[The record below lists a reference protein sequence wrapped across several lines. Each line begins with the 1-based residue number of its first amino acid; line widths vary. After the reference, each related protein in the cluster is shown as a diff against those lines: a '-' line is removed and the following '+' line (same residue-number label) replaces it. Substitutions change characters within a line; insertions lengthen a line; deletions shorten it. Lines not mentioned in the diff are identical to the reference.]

1 MPYSGFGRLALF
13 TTFFTLVVLLLGAYT
28 RLSNAGLGCPDWPGC
43 YGQLTAPIS
52 DLQLQQAAELHPG
65 AVVDAGKAWR
75 EMVHR
80 YFAGSL
86 GALILALAVLAWRNY
101 RDPAQILLIPTLTVF
116 VVGLQAALGMWTVT
130 LLVQPAIVTL
140 HLLGGMLTFSL
151 VWWMALRQNDRVS
164 QSVFM
169 VRGSG
174 LRGMTRL
181 GILLVFAQIALGG
194 WVSTNYAAL
203 ACTDFPGCYVGQG
216 WPAMNFAEGFQLF
229 PELGVN
235 YEGGHLSPEGRAA
248 VHMTHRIG
256 ALVVFLYLVVL
267 AFRARLGREP
277 TLRSAGSWLFLALFL
292 QAGLGIAN
300 VLLTLPLWLA
310 IAHNGGAALLL
321 MALLY
326 MYHVTH
332 ERRAV

>member
-1 MPYSGFGRLALF
+1 MPYSWFGRLAWF
-13 TTFFTLVVLLLGAYT
+13 TTFFTLIVLLLGAYT
-28 RLSNAGLGCPDWPGC
+28 RLTDAGLGCPDWPGC
-43 YGQLTAPIS
+43 YGHLTVPTSEAQLER
-52 DLQLQQAAELHPG
+52 AAELHPD
-65 AVVDAGKAWR
+65 VPVETGKAWR
-75 EMVHR
+75 EMIHR
-80 YFAGSL
+80 YFAGIL
-86 GALILALAVLAWRNY
+86 GLLILTLAILAWRNH
-101 RDPAQILLIPTLTVF
+101 RDPAQILLIPTFTVL

-203 ACTDFPGCYVGQG
+203 ACTDFPGCYVGDP
-216 WPAMNFAEGFQLF
+216 WPAMNFAEGFHLF

-256 ALVVFLYLVVL
+256 ALVVFLYLFVL
-267 AFRARLGREP
+267 ALRARLGREP
-277 TLRSAGSWLFLALFL
+277 TLRAAGSWLFLALFL
-292 QAGLGIAN
+292 QVGMGIGN
-300 VLLTLPLWLA
+300 VLFTLPLWLA
-310 IAHNGGAALLL
+310 VAHNGGAALLL

-326 MYHVTH
+326 MNHVTH

>member
-1 MPYSGFGRLALF
+1 LDNMPYSWFGRLAWF
-13 TTFFTLVVLLLGAYT
+13 TTFFTLIVLLLGAYT
-28 RLSNAGLGCPDWPGC
+28 RLTDAGLGCPDWPGC
-43 YGQLTAPIS
+43 YGHLTVPTSEAQLER
-52 DLQLQQAAELHPG
+52 AAELHPD
-65 AVVDAGKAWR
+65 VPVETGKAWR
-75 EMVHR
+75 EMIHR
-80 YFAGSL
+80 YFAGIL
-86 GALILALAVLAWRNY
+86 GLLILTLAILAWRNH
-101 RDPAQILLIPTLTVF
+101 RDPAQILLIPTFTVL

-181 GILLVFAQIALGG
+181 GIL
-194 WVSTNYAAL
+194 
-203 ACTDFPGCYVGQG
+203 DP
-216 WPAMNFAEGFQLF
+216 WPAMNFAEGFHLF

-256 ALVVFLYLVVL
+256 ALVVFLYLFVL
-267 AFRARLGREP
+267 ALRARLGREP
-277 TLRSAGSWLFLALFL
+277 TLRAAGSWLFLALFL
-292 QAGLGIAN
+292 QVGMGIGN
-300 VLLTLPLWLA
+300 VLFTLPLWLA
-310 IAHNGGAALLL
+310 VAHNGGAALLL

-326 MYHVTH
+326 MNHVTH